1 MKLSES
7 LLTEL
12 RKNTRLRLGLWIIA
26 AIIISYIII
35 LMNDYS
41 TQLQQTYHDT
51 LTRLNQLQSVA
62 NQTNWVVRKDQ
73 IHQQLG
79 QLKTRL
85 WQADTKGLAQATFQ
99 KWLNAEVAKA
109 NIENARL
116 QVESTL
122 DVPQNTQ
129 LWQVTAKLDAIFSP
143 ETVESLLAALTKNP
157 QLVVTERLQIY
168 YQRNPRFTLIITA
181 YFQPLIAS

>member
-1 MKLSES
+1 
-7 LLTEL
+7 
-12 RKNTRLRLGLWIIA
+12 
-26 AIIISYIII
+26 
-35 LMNDYS
+35 
-41 TQLQQTYHDT
+41 
-51 LTRLNQLQSVA
+51 
-62 NQTNWVVRKDQ
+62 
-73 IHQQLG
+73 
-79 QLKTRL
+79 
-85 WQADTKGLAQATFQ
+85 
-99 KWLNAEVAKA
+99 
-109 NIENARL
+109 L